1 MTTLFAQP
9 YDLSAN
15 GFYFENAEEYGAKA
29 NALRNDYGQPVEEF
43 EIQFIDGEDLD
54 CDLAKAIGL
63 NQVNTARFLELA
75 DEWGDDQK
83 TRYILA
89 VGECGYQFDLDND
102 NPDDLDVDIYQ
113 LDTMR
118 DLAEQFVDEGLCGE
132 IPEGM
137 RYYFD
142 YDAYARDLA
151 MDYSDATING
161 TRIIYRCG

>member
-15 GFYFENAEEYGAKA
+15 GFYFETAEEYSAKA

-43 EIQFIDGEDLD
+43 EIQFIDGDDLD

-63 NQVNTARFLELA
+63 NQANANRFLELA
-75 DEWGDDQK
+75 DEWDDEQK

-89 VGECGYQFDLDND
+89 VGECGCDFDLNND
-102 NPDDLDVDIYQ
+102 NPDDLDVDIYE
-113 LDTMR
+113 LDSMR
-118 DLAEQFVDEGLCGE
+118 ELAEQFVDEELCGK

-137 RYYFD
+137 
-142 YDAYARDLA
+142 
-151 MDYSDATING
+151 
-161 TRIIYRCG
+161 CE